1 MLGSDAFVEKPQ
13 PLLKDKGK
21 LKEIPRSQRLLYR
34 LSLKALFTKQ
44 VQKEKGLRD
53 DAIRKAYLDYGYTMA
68 AIARYVG
75 LHYST

>member
-1 MLGSDAFVEKPQ
+1 MLGNDAFVEKLH
-13 PLLKDKGK
+13 PLLKGKGT
-21 LKEIPRSQRLLYR
+21 EIPRTQRLLHR
-34 LSLKALFTKQ
+34 PSLKALFTKQ